1 MFIFGIFEEQKGKFA
16 QTCLH
21 FAVEYGIIILNIVVG
36 GVHLLVCFAMLNAL
50 QRNLPRYQKS
60 EKKYYEQTE

>member
-1 MFIFGIFEEQKGKFA
+1 MFIFGIFAGRKGKFA

-21 FAVEYGIIILNIVVG
+21 FAVQYGIIILNIVVG

-50 QRNLPRYQKS
+50 QRKFAAVS
-60 EKKYYEQTE
+60 KIGEKIL